1 MEVEVCRVDRDGSAS
16 TGVGDRFSS
25 VLTEEELV
33 SAVAD
38 DGLVAVVV
46 DEFVGV

>member
-1 MEVEVCRVDRDGSAS
+1 MCMVDRDGSAS

-25 VLTEEELV
+25 VLTEEGLV
-33 SAVAD
+33 SAVAE
-38 DGLVAVVV
+38 DGLIAVVV